1 MSPTTVEPRTVGAR
15 LQGDADQLLGVMSS
29 IRRSGRLLA
38 GRPVELSTLT
48 SSQLDLVRLVL
59 RRPGCSIAQAAT
71 ELHLAPNTVSTLV
84 KQLTDQQVMTRL
96 VDPGDR
102 RVARLQLTPRMRRE
116 VGEFRDRRVAT
127 LASALG
133 RLSPAQQ
140 RNLRDALTT
149 LEQVAEELQDPEHTS
164 AS

>member
-1 MSPTTVEPRTVGAR
+1 MSPTALQPRAGGGH
-15 LQGDADQLLGVMSS
+15 LQEDANQLLAVMSS

-48 SSQLDLVRLVL
+48 TSQLDLVRLVL
-59 RRPGCSIAQAAT
+59 RRPGCSVAQAAT
-71 ELHLAPNTVSTLV
+71 ELHLAANTVSTLV

-102 RVARLQLTPRMRRE
+102 RVARLELTPRMRRQ

-140 RNLRDALTT
+140 RSLRDALSI
-149 LEQVAEELQDPEHTS
+149 LEQVTEELQDPEQTR
-164 AS
+164 A